1 MGIRKLVITREVLEW
16 HRQCPKN
23 LPGNPGNA
31 PQAEHYNP
39 LTKVASIRQERWRVE
54 DLNPA
59 EYNPRKRLKPGDDE
73 YERLKRS
80 IETFGYVDPIIVNA
94 DGTVIGGHQRLFV
107 LRDLGFSE
115 ADVAVVNLNKNDE
128 KALNIALNKISGE
141 WDEEK
146 LSAIFAE
153 LQAEEYDATVSGF
166 DDDVISSLLGTV
178 SEEVEAEEAYTQK
191 VDAPHYEIK
200 GETPDIE
207 ELYSM
212 EKTSALLEK
221 IEAAEDVGEDEKAF
235 LRTAAMRHVVFDYR
249 NIAEYYA
256 SASMPTQRLMEESAL
271 VIVDFGDAIKNGF
284 VRLREGFH
292 TMMNEGEADGD
303 EA

>member
-1 MGIRKLVITREVLEW
+1 MAPAMSEKSACT
-16 HRQCPKN
+16 
-23 LPGNPGNA
+23 PGNA

-80 IETFGYVDPIIVNA
+80 IEAFGYVDPIIVNA

-115 ADVAVVNLNKNDE
+115 ADVAVVDLNKNDE

-146 LSAIFAE
+146 LAEIFAD
-153 LQAEEYDATVSGF
+153 LQAAEYDATVTGYEA
-166 DDDVISSLLGTV
+166 DAISALV
-178 SEEVEAEEAYTQK
+178 RDIQIEEEVTNEYSTK
-191 VDAPHYEIK
+191 IDPVHYEIT
-200 GETPDIE
+200 GETPEIPELFDDTKYRELLQNIE
-207 ELYSM
+207 DCQGISEEEREFLN
-212 EKTSALLEK
+212 L
-221 IEAAEDVGEDEKAF
+221 AAA
-235 LRTAAMRHVVFDYR
+235 RHVVFNYR

-256 SASMPTQRLMEESAL
+256 AASLPMQRLMEESAL
-271 VIVDFGDAIKNGF
+271 IIIDFNDAVRNGY
-284 VRLREGFH
+284 VKISGIINE
-292 TMMNEGEADGD
+292 MMEEDASDGE
-303 EA
+303 